1 MADISI
7 KDLENLNEA
16 LKSSALGQ
24 YIENLK
30 DAGQQM
36 VSFSDLS
43 KTVGET
49 VTTQIKGMIDSAKG
63 LVDAF
68 GSMLP
73 VVEQVQAAGS
83 ALWAEMTSSTEN
95 YITSQDYAAEGAVV
109 MGAQIALAL
118 EPVIGLIPEGIT
130 GMGNLGD
137 AGFSAG
143 SKISD
148 AFDGISPLLTKIF
161 GDNSKV
167 VNYFE
172 GVSNGATAAFGLQR
186 EIANLAATQGVFN
199 TVLDDSGSS
208 FVEMSD
214 LYLNHINMT
223 YESAKAT
230 GQTVSSMMDL
240 SKALAPIPDALSEP
254 IQTSIGSMNQLTAV
268 SRIATG
274 FMRDQSEVAAHLGNM
289 YTNMGIKGGD
299 ALGNLSNLYEKAG
312 DSKLRF
318 ETFTNTVLGIAGS
331 FKMLGDNTAAAT
343 NIVKSFDDVF
353 KDSDISPAA
362 MSDLIGRMSQGIERM
377 DMAKMAFVSSTTG
390 GPGGI
395 AGSLE
400 MELAVREGRMDEVLN
415 KTMQAMQSQFG
426 GQVLTLEDAAGNE
439 QLAAEFVKQR
449 EYLKQVAGIAGSD
462 AEANRIL
469 EAMKSG
475 VMDGLTVGREE
486 TETTEDRAFEN
497 AIDRGTEEQ
506 MRTNSL
512 LMTIHQDLEMSRLV
526 QSDIFAGVSQ
536 SMAESE
542 LGQADR
548 MRLGAGT
555 SGKTA
560 SINTDVN
567 QSFVGLDR
575 EALIAQYTGDL
586 ASTPIVGEFIA
597 GMKDVVASKGSLM
610 GAMETVGAAP
620 ASPDNMENVRFPPV
634 TLDSRGAETESSLIK
649 SLMTDREVTGTTPQ
663 MFGSGRELPLPD
675 GAYRAPMKLEDY
687 ANAPFGLPEGEG
699 GSSKMQELEIS
710 YKPLEVKVSFDKP
723 FEDQVR
729 LIAADEVSRSRQG
742 QVRAGANGRPM

>member
-7 KDLENLNEA
+7 EDLENLNEA
-16 LKSSALGQ
+16 LRSSALGQ

-30 DAGQQM
+30 MAGQQM
-36 VSFSDLS
+36 ISFGDLS
-43 KTVGET
+43 KVVGEK
-49 VTTQIKGMIDSAKG
+49 VTTQIKDMVGSAKG

-68 GSMLP
+68 GQVLP
-73 VVEQVQAAGS
+73 VVQQVQAAGS
-83 ALWAEMTSSTEN
+83 QLWQSMTSATEN
-95 YITSQDYAAEGAVV
+95 YIQSQDFAAEGAVV
-109 MGAQIALAL
+109 MGTQLALAL
-118 EPVIGLIPEGIT
+118 EPALGLIPEGIT
-130 GMGNLGD
+130 GMGQLGD

-148 AFDGISPLLTKIF
+148 AFSGVSPLLRDIF
-161 GDNSKV
+161 GDDSKI

-172 GVSNGATAAFGLQR
+172 GVSTGATAAFGLQR
-186 EIANLAATQGVFN
+186 EIANLAATQGAFN

-240 SKALAPIPDALSEP
+240 SKALAPIPDALSVP
-254 IQTSIGSMNQLTAV
+254 IDTSIGSMNQLTAV

-274 FMRDQSEVAAHLGNM
+274 FMRDQTEVAQVLGEM
-289 YTNMGIKGGD
+289 YTNMGTRGEE
-299 ALGNLSNLYEKAG
+299 ALDNISSLYEKAG

-318 ETFTNTVLGIAGS
+318 ETFTNTVMGIAGS

-362 MSDLIGRMSQGIERM
+362 MSDLISRMSQGIERM
-377 DMAKMAFVSSTTG
+377 DMAKMAFVSGTTG
-390 GPGGI
+390 GPGGM
-395 AGSLE
+395 AGAIE
-400 MELAVREGRMDEVLN
+400 MELAIREGRMDEVLN
-415 KTMQAMQSQFG
+415 RTMQAMQTQFG

-475 VMDGLTVGREE
+475 VMDGLSLGGEE
-486 TETTEDRAFEN
+486 RAAEGDRAFEN

-506 MRTNSL
+506 IRTNSL

-526 QSDIFAGVSQ
+526 QSDMFAGVSQ
-536 SMAESE
+536 SIAESD
-542 LGQADR
+542 LGSAER

-555 SGKTA
+555 SSRAA
-560 SINTDVN
+560 SITTEAN

-575 EALIAQYTGDL
+575 EALIAQYMGEMGN
-586 ASTPIVGEFIA
+586 TPIIGELVA
-597 GMKDVVASKGSLM
+597 GMKDIAASKGGLTGGM
-610 GAMETVGAAP
+610 DFVGAKPAIAP
-620 ASPDNMENVRFPPV
+620 PP
-634 TLDSRGAETESSLIK
+634 ETESPVLRD
-649 SLMTDREVTGTTPQ
+649 LMSNREVTGTTPP
-663 MFGSGRELPLPD
+663 MFGVGRELPLPE
-675 GAYRAPMKLEDY
+675 GAYREPMRLEDY
-687 ANAPFGLPEGEG
+687 ASAPFGIPEGEEG
-699 GSSKMQELEIS
+699 APGMQGLEIS
-710 YKPLEVKVSFDKP
+710 YQPLEVKVSFDKP
-723 FEDQVR
+723 FEQQVR
-729 LIAADEVSRSRQG
+729 LIADQQISRARQG